1 MTHLA
6 VQGNVASSAQNQ
18 ALNALLFLYKEVLQK
33 EVDWLNNVTRA
44 KKPARLPVVLTVDE
58 VRALLLQLDGTSWLM
73 ASLLYGSGLRL
84 MECVRLRVKDLEL
97 TRCEI
102 IVRDGKGG
110 RNRVTMLPT
119 RLVSHLK
126 DQLGHV
132 KSLHERDLAE
142 GYGLVYLPQALAR
155 KYPNASQELGWQYV
169 FPASKRSVDPRSG
182 TERRHHL
189 HETVL
194 Q

>member
-1 MTHLA
+1 
-6 VQGNVASSAQNQ
+6 
-18 ALNALLFLYKEVLQK
+18 VLQK